1 MIARKKRTISRC
13 KTIQGRGLVNSII
26 NALPVGLHLPGYQYC
41 GPGTKL
47 RERLARGD
55 PGINLLDKACK
66 EHDIAYSKYKNIND
80 RNIADKIL
88 EEKAWQRVKS
98 RDAFLG
104 ERANAALITNIMKAK
119 TKLGMGLKN
128 KTKLGMTMKKKK
140 KPAKKK
146 QIRALF
152 RKAVQ
157 NARKRINVEKPDNL
171 KNAIKIGLKAA
182 KEVIKG
188 KKKDVDTPRII
199 PIPKVGG
206 ILPFMIPVFAALS
219 AAGSITGG
227 VSSIVKL
234 VSEATNAKKQLAES
248 QRHNEAMEAI
258 SIGKQQQQQGSGLFL
273 KPYKKGMG
281 LYLNPQSKNY

>member
-26 NALPVGLHLPGYQYC
+26 NALPIELHLPGYQYC